1 MLGVLAIV
9 VVMMMAAVLNG
20 NIIISVKDMCV
31 MGADY
36 VSELVFL
43 TNNNSC
49 SCWFDR
55 CSDCSCDSDCRR
67 DCSCDSECYCD
78 SAYCRR
84 EDYCDCDRE
93 WDCSCDSECSCDD
106 CGDY

>member
-1 MLGVLAIV
+1 MKE
-9 VVMMMAAVLNG
+9 N
-20 NIIISVKDMCV
+20 
-31 MGADY
+31 Y
-36 VSELVFL
+36 VSELIYLVN
-43 TNNNSC
+43 TNSC

-55 CSDCSCDSDCRR
+55 CSCESEDYCDCDREWGCSCDSD
-67 DCSCDSECYCD
+67 YCH
-78 SAYCRR
+78 R

>member
-1 MLGVLAIV
+1 MRT
-9 VVMMMAAVLNG
+9 
-20 NIIISVKDMCV
+20 
-31 MGADY
+31 DY

-43 TNNNSC
+43 TNTSSC

-55 CSDCSCDSDCRR
+55 CSDCDSD
-67 DCSCDSECYCD
+67 
-78 SAYCRR
+78 YCRR

>member
-1 MLGVLAIV
+1 MKE
-9 VVMMMAAVLNG
+9 N
-20 NIIISVKDMCV
+20 
-31 MGADY
+31 Y
-36 VSELVFL
+36 VSELIYLVN
-43 TNNNSC
+43 TNSC

-55 CSDCSCDSDCRR
+55 CSCE
-67 DCSCDSECYCD
+67 SED
-78 SAYCRR
+78 YCRR

>member
-1 MLGVLAIV
+1 
-9 VVMMMAAVLNG
+9 
-20 NIIISVKDMCV
+20 
-31 MGADY
+31 MGTGY

-43 TNNNSC
+43 TNSNTC

-55 CSDCSCDSDCRR
+55 CSSDCSCDSDCRR

-78 SAYCRR
+78 SDYRHC
-84 EDYCDCDRE
+84 DYCDCDRE
-93 WDCSCDSECSCDD
+93 WDCSCDD